1 MPVQNK
7 EEQKEKAMSDHA
19 QQTAMVTGANSG
31 LGFEAS
37 AKLAEAGYGR
47 IIVTARTDEKGTDT
61 KARLEERTWK
71 TVFESLVL
79 DNDRLESVEAAA
91 AELAARGGRI
101 DALILNAGIAPPS
114 DMIRSHDGFDAT
126 VSSSLIGH
134 HVLTMRLLEH
144 GLLADGARI
153 VIAGSEAARGDVPT
167 FHPLD
172 FSSFAAESF
181 DGDLEAAIEA
191 QMYMREPASYK
202 AGNTYATTKLFVAWW
217 AAQLANRLP
226 DGMTVNAVSPGS
238 TPDTNAIN
246 NAPAYMRYLMVPLLK
261 VIPGMSHSID
271 DGAGRYIEAT
281 GFSDDVSGKFFASP
295 PKKMTGPLTEVDLP
309 HINDVDGQKALWNTT
324 VKVTGGVNYPTM
336 IGSET
341 P

>member
-7 EEQKEKAMSDHA
+7 EEHKEKAMSDHA
-19 QQTAMVTGANSG
+19 KQTAMVTGANSG

-47 IIVTARTDEKGTDT
+47 VIVTARTDEKGADA
-61 KARLEERTWK
+61 KARLEERTGK

-91 AELAARGGRI
+91 AELARRGGQI
-101 DALILNAGIAPPS
+101 DALILNAGMVPGNEVL
-114 DMIRSHDGFDAT
+114 RSHDGVEAT
-126 VSSSLIGH
+126 VSSTLIGH

-167 FHPLD
+167 FSTLD
-172 FSSFAAESF
+172 FSSFATESF
-181 DGDLEAAIEA
+181 NGNLKAAIEA
-191 QMYMREPASYK
+191 QIYMREPASHK
-202 AGNTYATTKLFVAWW
+202 AGDTYATAKMFVAWW
-217 AAQLANRLP
+217 ATELANRLP
-226 DGMTVNAVSPGS
+226 DGMTVNTVSPGA
-238 TPDTNAIN
+238 TPETNAAR
-246 NAPAYMRYLMVPLLK
+246 NAPFYMRYLMMPMFK
-261 VIPGMSHSID
+261 MIPGMSHSID
-271 DGAGRYIEAT
+271 VGAGRYIEAT
-281 GFSDDVSGKFFASP
+281 EFGDDVSGKFFASP
-295 PKKMTGPLTEVDLP
+295 PKKMTGRLTEVDLP

-324 VKVTGGVNYPTM
+324 VKVSGGVDYPTM

-341 P
+341 Q